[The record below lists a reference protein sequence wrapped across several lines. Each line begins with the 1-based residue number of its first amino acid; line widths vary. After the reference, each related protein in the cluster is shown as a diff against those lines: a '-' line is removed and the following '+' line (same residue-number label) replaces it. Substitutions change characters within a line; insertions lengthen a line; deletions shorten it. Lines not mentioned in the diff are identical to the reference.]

1 MYTVQTFF
9 FISGRMLIRKRKHTK
24 YEHKANSLL
33 FLPLRLLT
41 RLQIY
46 FQLQLMSN
54 NCAVVVATGAV
65 NGTALISVSNKKRQ
79 KLDKQLVGCEMI

>member
-1 MYTVQTFF
+1 
-9 FISGRMLIRKRKHTK
+9 
-24 YEHKANSLL
+24 
-33 FLPLRLLT
+33 
-41 RLQIY
+41 
-46 FQLQLMSN
+46 MSN